1 MPRTTAPRRPP
12 TRRPAELMAPPTQQM
27 PPRPSR
33 WLRDSTCCVA
43 AGLAAAGA
51 APLAGHPGLAIPG
64 LLAGTAAG
72 VGRGIYGARAK
83 TRGAL
88 ADRLA
93 EALAPSLGLRAPDR
107 RAVRLRLWSF
117 GWPGLPHRIDL
128 RYAPGID
135 DTDAVWLADL
145 IKAVGRRMLAEYT
158 LGRHDRRNCRI
169 RLEWKPP
176 GGAKSTPVVQA
187 RAERTVLELLGP
199 TASVTK
205 FSWSGEE
212 LVAVDVRHEA
222 GTRLASGQ
230 HRHRVERVVST
241 MLPGRWRALWKLEED
256 TVRFEVRPTL
266 PALVEH
272 PPAVVTPATQDRLP
286 LAVGEDGEILEW
298 NLRGLGPH
306 LMVVGR
312 TGTGKTV
319 VINGVV
325 MEAAA
330 RGVPVWICDPKR
342 IEFMGLRRWPNVQ
355 VVATTVEHMVALIYR
370 AWDEM
375 ERRYALV
382 EAGLADEGDFT
393 PLILVLD
400 EYRDLVGM
408 INEWYARIKV
418 RGMPSRCSAFEKFT
432 SLARRGRSAR
442 VHLILGTQ
450 RPDADIL
457 AGGGSGGGELRDN
470 FATRISLGRL
480 SPQGAQM
487 MWDASYVGVTIPRGI
502 PGRGT
507 AVSAGDDRPMEV
519 QSYWTPD
526 PRRAA
531 KVGTREDL
539 AVLSRLRPMTVTHPA
554 LQVQLPEDLL
564 HPAGDDGNPLPSL
577 MWEAVM
583 AAELV
588 PAMEPAEEEPLSPAD
603 LLAGRRLNRP
613 ALPAPRRGERG
624 QVAVEEPHLVD
635 DIDDDADYNPPAEVR
650 ADQLR
655 EGDLVL
661 VDGATDLWAVVESAE
676 RDVDEV
682 DLVLVDWRSDS
693 DEAGTLAVSDD
704 ELVSVRR
711 PREAGE

>member
-1 MPRTTAPRRPP
+1 MTRTAPRRPT
-12 TRRPAELMAPPTQQM
+12 TRRPAEVPLPTLQM
-27 PPRPSR
+27 LPRPNS
-33 WLRDSTCCVA
+33 WLRDSTVCVA
-43 AGLAAAGA
+43 AGMCAFGA
-51 APLAGHPGLAIPG
+51 APLTGHPDLAFPGLMLGLSAGLA
-64 LLAGTAAG
+64 
-72 VGRGIYGARAK
+72 RGAHGARAK
-83 TRGAL
+83 SRGEL

-93 EALAPSLGLRAPDR
+93 EALAPQLGLRGPDR
-107 RAVRLRLWSF
+107 RAVKLDRWSR
-117 GWPGLPHRIDL
+117 GWPGAPRRVHL

-135 DTDAVWLADL
+135 DTDPAWRSEIVKAASRRLLADYKL
-145 IKAVGRRMLAEYT
+145 TG
-158 LGRHDRRNCRI
+158 HDRRRCRI
-169 RLEWKPP
+169 RLEWLPP
-176 GGAKSTPVVQA
+176 TAEPAIPVVQA

-199 TASVTK
+199 TAAVTK
-205 FSWSGEE
+205 FSWSGEA
-212 LVAVDVRHEA
+212 LIAIDVRHEA
-222 GTRLASGQ
+222 GAKLASAQ
-230 HRHRVERVVST
+230 HRHRIERVVST

-272 PPAVVTPATQDRLP
+272 PPAVVTPATLDRLP

-298 NLRGLGPH
+298 NLRGQGPH

-330 RGVPVWICDPKR
+330 RGIPVWICDPKR

-382 EAGLADEGDFT
+382 EAGQADEGDFT

-487 MWDASYVGVTIPRGI
+487 MWDASYIGVTIPRGI

-539 AVLSRLRPMTVTHPA
+539 AILSRLRPTTVKHPA
-554 LQVQLPEDLL
+554 LQVQLPEELL
-564 HPAGDDGNPLPSL
+564 HPSDDDGNPLPAL

-583 AAELV
+583 VAEFV

-603 LLAGRRLNRP
+603 LLAGRPLNRL
-613 ALPAPRRGERG
+613 ALPAPRLSERR

-635 DIDDDADYNPPAEVR
+635 DIDDDADYDPPADVR

-661 VDGATDLWAVVESAE
+661 VEEATALWAVVESAE

-682 DLVLVDWRSDS
+682 NLVLVDWRSDS